1 MTAPKMRTDW
11 VFLVVSVLKTKNTY
25 RLRKFRPVLKPNEF
39 CYAFKCEIDINE
51 WLNRVQE
58 VDLPR
63 VTPPEIRQ
71 QPVQLMIAQ
80 STPDQ
85 VMARLTGDETGDKTY
100 EIYPSYGKKG
110 KK

>member
-11 VFLVVSVLKTKNTY
+11 VYLVVTVLKTKNTY
-25 RLRKFRPVLKPNEF
+25 RLRKFKPVLKPNEF

-58 VDLPR
+58 IHLPK
-63 VTPPEIRQ
+63 VIPPEIRQ
-71 QPVQLMIAQ
+71 QSVKLMIAQ

-85 VMARLTGDETGDKTY
+85 VMARLTGDETGDKVY
-100 EIYPSYGKKG
+100 EIKPLYTNRKKP
-110 KK
+110 